1 MNKWDFNDS
10 VTITINVLSKVRT
23 KVLGQYLWV
32 PYLSGTIKI
41 FNVNMALYSGGDQ
54 VLLFSK
60 ANEPISIDIK
70 NLPEEDI
77 SLFRSKTM
85 YENHGLIEY
94 VGGTKP
100 KNYVKYVGLNGNDP
114 SVPITNGFFDANTLA
129 GKAKEKKV
137 LIGESD
143 VSTIYNMTLVF
154 DGKPL
159 TGGSEQWATFFTM
172 ESPSGLFAYWVNS
185 PFNGKEKPG
194 VKCLYEPPNNFDEL
208 SKSYV
213 NKIANKTEFDAYDL
227 IANKVYDSEN
237 ALSLVTVDV
246 YQYNGLMTLNFSS
259 GTEGEYIEER
269 VQAFGALRWND
280 LQTKTSAEI
289 AKEGSLYSSRSFGM
303 AITFSQDS
311 INDVM
316 GFPVGVIAVS
326 CNSIGSSVEDYA
338 GFAGYGLIKIMSG
351 MVSDANYN
359 LFHTNIKLVIH
370 EDGELPPSMKSDDD
384 KNDDNSV
391 RGDDPPSG
399 NTPSDT
405 SEIGVNLLTT
415 TYLLTKAQL
424 NSLGN
429 ELWSDNFMKNVLLL
443 SSSPIENIL
452 SCKIF
457 PTTFSGVAAAL
468 KVGNVTM
475 LNGASVQKISATGL
489 SKDTG
494 AITFPQLYN
503 SFLDFEPFTQ
513 ARILIPFVGFQPLPV
528 ANFIGAQISLRYVF
542 DVVTGAVSV
551 YLLRNGYIFD
561 KYSGI
566 CAVDVPLTASNRAQ
580 VEVGQIQSAITGVT
594 QLATGN
600 IGGALS
606 SGLAIASTPNH
617 FNTRGNAGGYT
628 SQFDPRQPYLIIDRP
643 KAQSEITSY
652 GETNG
657 FPCNLTKTLSTLK
670 GFTSV
675 HDVHLD
681 DVPCLESERQEL
693 KAIMQKG
700 FII

>member
-1 MNKWDFNDS
+1 MGKWNFNDS
-10 VTITINVLSKVRT
+10 VTIKITVLSEVLT
-23 KVLGQYLWV
+23 DVLGQRMWV
-32 PYLSGTIKI
+32 PYLNGTVKI
-41 FNVNMALYSGGDQ
+41 FNVNLVFYNGTDC
-54 VLLFSK
+54 VTLFSK
-60 ANEPISIDIK
+60 ANEPFGIDTLISEKDI
-70 NLPEEDI
+70 E
-77 SLFRSKTM
+77 LFRSSVS
-85 YENHGLIEY
+85 YENNGLIQLSADGKTNY
-94 VGGTKP
+94 VG
-100 KNYVKYVGLNGNDP
+100 YIGLNG
-114 SVPITNGFFDANTLA
+114 SHQKERITNTFFDVNALSE
-129 GKAKEKKV
+129 KAKEKKV

-143 VSTIYNMTLVF
+143 VSTIYSKPLVF
-154 DGKPL
+154 YGKPK
-159 TGGSEQWATFFTM
+159 TSYHDWRTYFSM
-172 ESPSGLFAYWVNS
+172 ETPSGIFAYWTGNVGNNS
-185 PFNGKEKPG
+185 ERPS
-194 VKCLYEPPNNFDEL
+194 VKCLYAPPNGFSEL
-208 SKSYV
+208 DKSYT
-213 NKIANKTEFDAYDL
+213 NKIITRNYFNANDL
-227 IANKVYDSEN
+227 IANKVYDSED

-246 YQYNGLMTLNFSS
+246 YQYNDLLTLTFSS
-259 GTEGEYIEER
+259 ENAEQYVTEKI
-269 VQAFGALRWND
+269 QAFGSLRWNE
-280 LQTKTSAEI
+280 LLIKTSAEI
-289 AKEGSLYSSRSFGM
+289 EAEGSIYSSRGFGSEV
-303 AITFSQDS
+303 TFSQTA
-311 INDVM
+311 INETM
-316 GFPVGVIAVS
+316 GFPVGVLAISAHGVGT
-326 CNSIGSSVEDYA
+326 NVEDFT
-338 GFAGYGLIKIMSG
+338 GFAGYGLIKIIAG
-351 MVSDANYN
+351 RVADANYN
-359 LFHTNIKLVIH
+359 INHSNIKLVIH
-370 EDGELPPSMKSDDD
+370 DSGELPPSVKPDDE
-384 KNDDNSV
+384 KNDNNNVSGDN
-391 RGDDPPSG
+391 PPSG

-415 TYLLTKAQL
+415 TYLLSKTQL

-429 ELWSDNFMKNVLLL
+429 ELWSANFMDNVLLL
-443 SSSPIENIL
+443 SNSPIENIL

-475 LNGASVQKISATGL
+475 LSGERVQKISASGL
-489 SKDTG
+489 SKETG

-503 SFLDFEPFTQ
+503 SFLDYEPFTQ
-513 ARILIPFVGFQPLPV
+513 ARIFIPFVGFQPLPV

-580 VEVGQIQSAITGVT
+580 VEVGQIQSAITGVA

-606 SGLAIASTPNH
+606 AGLAIASTPNH

-643 KAQSEITSY
+643 KAQSEISSY
-652 GETNG
+652 GKTNG
-657 FPCNLTKTLSTLK
+657 FPCNLTKTLSSLK